1 MYYAHRAAAVL
12 ALLGLAAAAWW
23 SVRLARADAA
33 FRAGTPAQIAR
44 AIELQPENGEYLA
57 TLALQAEYSGQDST
71 PLLEQVAALNPRA
84 SAPRIR
90 LGLAAEVRGDAAA
103 AERWL
108 LEAFSVDRQF
118 ETRWTLANFYFRQS
132 RPGDFWTWM
141 RSALEMSYGDRAAAF
156 NLCWQMSSD
165 PRTILDRAIP
175 QNHAVVA
182 SYLAYVLQ
190 RRRLTAIAGPANRL
204 ARMRTPADL
213 PLLYAAT
220 DALIDAMIDAR
231 ETSAAADLWQALGHP
246 RPSGI
251 SHPDFEPPGTG
262 HGFDWRIA
270 ETPGISHLSVE
281 APVALRLRFDG
292 RQPESCELLRQ
303 VVGGLRPGVAYTLR
317 WEARLQGIASPTG
330 LEWRIG
336 AARAEVASGEDWSAG
351 KMIFT
356 PDSDHAILVLTYRRP
371 EGQVRTEGSVDLRQ
385 VTSSPVTSSQE

>member
-1 MYYAHRAAAVL
+1 
-12 ALLGLAAAAWW
+12 
-23 SVRLARADAA
+23 
-33 FRAGTPAQIAR
+33 
-44 AIELQPENGEYLA
+44 
-57 TLALQAEYSGQDST
+57 
-71 PLLEQVAALNPRA
+71 
-84 SAPRIR
+84 
-90 LGLAAEVRGDAAA
+90 
-103 AERWL
+103 
-108 LEAFSVDRQF
+108 
-118 ETRWTLANFYFRQS
+118 
-132 RPGDFWTWM
+132 
-141 RSALEMSYGDRAAAF
+141 
-156 NLCWQMSSD
+156 
-165 PRTILDRAIP
+165 
-175 QNHAVVA
+175 
-182 SYLAYVLQ
+182 
-190 RRRLTAIAGPANRL
+190 
-204 ARMRTPADL
+204 MRTPADL